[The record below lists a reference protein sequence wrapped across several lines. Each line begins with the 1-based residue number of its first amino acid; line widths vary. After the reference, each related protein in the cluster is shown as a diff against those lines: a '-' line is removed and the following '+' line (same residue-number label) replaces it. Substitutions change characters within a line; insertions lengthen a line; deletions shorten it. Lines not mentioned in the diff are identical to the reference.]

1 MKNSHLITSFK
12 TLLQSRTLVHSIFLA
27 FVVLLFFSCKRET
40 GITQEKE
47 HIKIFEAAQSW
58 LKKKAT
64 ASTIE
69 AREQIQKLI
78 NNLDKNSISYT
89 KSTSD
94 SYFSAISINQKQV
107 DNDTES
113 YFVLKMK
120 KTGEIE
126 WTIIVEKNS
135 TAECNNPSETLAAFL
150 LMNSPPDGRY
160 TLRSTLGTFMHE
172 VTYKNQAIQTIKTL
186 KKKPKTNSRTEE
198 YCTEWYLV
206 TTYYYPDG
214 STSITEEYLGTTCNN
229 CPPNSVCEMQI
240 DDSGGAGVLLST
252 ESIDITTYESGY
264 VNSDMELGIIVPI
277 KYMYHAEI
285 VRTDPGNIIISVIV
299 YPTTA
304 DPLFA
309 TYIDSYNRVVTRK
322 ITLLDHMN
330 SYTIL
335 PPTSTIASINWSCAV
350 HGKYSYSDGTPSWTR
365 QWSNSKTEI
374 R

>member
-1 MKNSHLITSFK
+1 MLTKKMFMKNSHLITSFK

-94 SYFSAISINQKQV
+94 SYFSAIRINQKQV

-135 TAECNNPSETLAAFL
+135 TAECNNPSKTLAAFL
-150 LMNSPPDGRY
+150 LMNNPPDGRY

-198 YCTEWYLV
+198 YCTEWYLL

-229 CPPNSVCEMQI
+229 CPPNSVCEMQ
-240 DDSGGAGVLLST
+240 DDAFSNGNATQHVSQVDWIVGSANWW
-252 ESIDITTYESGY
+252 Y
-264 VNSDMELGIIVPI
+264 V
-277 KYMYHAEI
+277 K
-285 VRTDPGNIIISVIV
+285 
-299 YPTTA
+299 
-304 DPLFA
+304 
-309 TYIDSYNRVVTRK
+309 
-322 ITLLDHMN
+322 
-330 SYTIL
+330 SYTRL
-335 PPTSTIASINWSCAV
+335 KGTKSP
-350 HGKYSYSDGTPSWTR
+350 GTPGGGFFTEVEHLNSEIFNLQGVASWKQLAVTTNADGWIATSSIAGKISAPDIPDF
-365 QWSNSKTEI
+365 QISKTKTWSFSQI
-374 R
+374 FP